1 MEWSGDYGTSNP
13 YIAYQ
18 IGIEETDYSVSDN
31 TSTFRTQIFIYRTNT
46 GYTTY
51 GSGTV
56 YYRLKTSVG
65 DVSDWYTYN
74 LTTDDKITS
83 DGIYVAEDTW
93 GPRIHNAE

>member
-1 MEWSGDYGTSNP
+1 MEWSGDYGTSNQ

-31 TSTFRTQIFIYRTNT
+31 TSTFRTQIFIYRINT

-56 YYRLKTSVG
+56 Y
-65 DVSDWYTYN
+65 
-74 LTTDDKITS
+74 
-83 DGIYVAEDTW
+83 
-93 GPRIHNAE
+93 